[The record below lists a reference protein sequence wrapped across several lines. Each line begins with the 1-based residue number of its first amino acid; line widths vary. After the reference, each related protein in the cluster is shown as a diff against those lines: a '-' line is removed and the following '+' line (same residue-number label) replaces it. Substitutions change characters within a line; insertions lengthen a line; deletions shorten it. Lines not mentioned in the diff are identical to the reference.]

1 VKASIFYMNVQ
12 GTEPAKS
19 PAPVRILLVDDHPV
33 VREGLAEM
41 LRRRPGFSICGEA
54 DDRAQALSAVE
65 SCKPD
70 LAILDLTL
78 KGEPG
83 LELVKDIHALHPEL
97 PMLVLSIHDEL
108 VHARRVIRAG
118 AAGYINK
125 QEAATKVLAAVE
137 RVLGGE
143 IYLSER
149 VTAQITAQF
158 AGRLKGQ
165 RSYLE
170 GLTDRELQVLEFIGD
185 GLSTRQ
191 TAQVLHLDVSTIET
205 YRARIKEKLALKDAG
220 ELLQYAIRWNRS
232 QNL

>member
-1 VKASIFYMNVQ
+1 MSAQ
-12 GTEPAKS
+12 RPA
-19 PAPVRILLVDDHPV
+19 PARIPGPVRILLVDDHPV
-33 VREGLAEM
+33 VREGLGEM
-41 LRRRPGFSICGEA
+41 LRRRPGFIICGEA
-54 DDRAQALSAVE
+54 EDRVQALSAVE
-65 SCKPD
+65 ACKPD

-83 LELVKDIHALHPEL
+83 IELLKDIHALHPEL
-97 PMLVLSIHDEL
+97 PVLVLSIHDEL

-149 VTAQITAQF
+149 VTSQITAQF
-158 AGRLKGQ
+158 AGRTKCQGNC
-165 RSYLE
+165 LE
-170 GLTDRELQVLEFIGD
+170 ILTDRELQVLEFIGD

-191 TAQVLHLDVSTIET
+191 VAELLHLDISTIET
-205 YRARIKEKLALKDAG
+205 YRSRIKEKLALKDAN

-232 QNL
+232 QCL

>member
-1 VKASIFYMNVQ
+1 MSTQRPSRVQ
-12 GTEPAKS
+12 TVRS
-19 PAPVRILLVDDHPV
+19 VRILLVDDHPV

-41 LRRRPGFSICGEA
+41 LRRRPGFSVCGEA
-54 DDRAQALSAVE
+54 EDRAQALNAVE

-83 LELVKDIHALHPEL
+83 IELVKDIHARHPEL
-97 PMLVLSIHDEL
+97 PVLVLSIHDEL

-125 QEAATKVLAAVE
+125 QEAPAKILAAVE
-137 RVLGGE
+137 RVLDGE
-143 IYLSER
+143 IYLSDR
-149 VTAQITAQF
+149 VTSQITAQF

-165 RSYLE
+165 SAHLE
-170 GLTDRELQVLEFIGD
+170 GLTDRELQTLEFIGD

-191 TAQVLHLDVSTIET
+191 IAELLHLDTSTIET
-205 YRARIKEKLALKDAG
+205 YRARIKEKLALQDAH
-220 ELLQYAIRWNRS
+220 ELLQYAIRWNRN
-232 QNL
+232 QGF